1 MLETKSAVRWEDR
14 RDYYRQEI
22 EKIIDTNKG
31 KAGGLIRILQKSQEL
46 VGYITPEM
54 IEMISDKLAIPAT
67 KTYGVVSFYN
77 FFTMVPKGKYI
88 IRVCTGTA
96 CFVKGANMIL
106 DAFERK
112 FGLKPDGITEDGLYS
127 LETVRCL
134 GACGLS
140 PVMSINGNVHGR
152 LQPNTIENI
161 LKEYK

>member
-22 EKIIDTNKG
+22 EKIIDANKD
-31 KAGGLIRILQKSQEL
+31 KAGGLIRILQKSHEL

-77 FFTMVPKGKYI
+77 YFTMVPKGKYI

-106 DAFERK
+106 DAFDRK
-112 FGLKPDGITEDGLYS
+112 FGLQPDGITDDGLYS

-152 LQPNTIENI
+152 LQPNTIESN

>member
-1 MLETKSAVRWEDR
+1 MLETNSAVRWEDR

-22 EKIIDTNKG
+22 EKILEANKG
-31 KAGGLIRILQKSQEL
+31 KAGSLIRILQQSQEL

-54 IEMISDKLAIPAT
+54 IEIISDGLAIPAT
-67 KTYGVVSFYN
+67 KAYGVVTFYN
-77 FFTMVPKGKYI
+77 YFTMVPKGKYI

-96 CFVKGANMIL
+96 CYVKGAQMIL

-112 FGLKPDGITEDGLYS
+112 LGLKPDEITEDGLYS

-152 LQPNTIENI
+152 LQPNTIESI
-161 LKEYK
+161 LHEYK

>member
-1 MLETKSAVRWEDR
+1 MLETIGAVRWEDR
-14 RDYYRQEI
+14 RDYYKQEI
-22 EKIIDTNKG
+22 EKIISSNQE

-54 IEMISDKLAIPAT
+54 IETISDKLAIPAT
-67 KTYGVVSFYN
+67 KAFGVVSFYN
-77 FFTMVPKGKYI
+77 YFTMVPKGKYI

-96 CFVKGANMIL
+96 CYVKGAQKIL
-106 DAFERK
+106 EAFDREL
-112 FGLKPDGITEDGLYS
+112 GLKPDGITEDGIYS

-152 LQPNTIENI
+152 LEPSKIENI

>member
-1 MLETKSAVRWEDR
+1 
-14 RDYYRQEI
+14 
-22 EKIIDTNKG
+22 
-31 KAGGLIRILQKSQEL
+31 
-46 VGYITPEM
+46 
-54 IEMISDKLAIPAT
+54 
-67 KTYGVVSFYN
+67 
-77 FFTMVPKGKYI
+77 MVPKGKYI

-106 DAFERK
+106 DAFDRK
-112 FGLKPDGITEDGLYS
+112 FGLQPDGITDDGLYS

-152 LQPNTIENI
+152 LQPNTIESN